1 MVPFHSGEQMPCGI
15 FFRDNGDYYNFLFE
29 NAASSVVVQETVVES
44 YRSLIISN
52 LSVSN

>member
-1 MVPFHSGEQMPCGI
+1 MAPFSQRRTNSVC
-15 FFRDNGDYYNFLFE
+15 DYDNFLFE
-29 NAASSVVVQETVVES
+29 NAASSVVVQETVVET